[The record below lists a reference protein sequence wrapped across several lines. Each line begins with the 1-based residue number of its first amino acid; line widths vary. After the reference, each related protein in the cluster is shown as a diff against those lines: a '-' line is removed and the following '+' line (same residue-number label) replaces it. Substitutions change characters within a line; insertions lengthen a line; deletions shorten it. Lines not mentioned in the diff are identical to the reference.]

1 MAIRVRSVDGTLIAL
16 CAAETDPLPDDLYLD
31 DAVHYAL
38 AAKFARDWRGETI
51 DWKYEDHDNL
61 ARTQVRATGKDC

>member
-1 MAIRVRSVDGTLIAL
+1 MAIRVRNVEGTLIAL

-38 AAKFARDWRGETI
+38 AAKFAKDWRGERI
-51 DWKYEDHDNL
+51 NWVYEDHDNL
-61 ARTQVRATGKDC
+61 ARTQVRAAREDC